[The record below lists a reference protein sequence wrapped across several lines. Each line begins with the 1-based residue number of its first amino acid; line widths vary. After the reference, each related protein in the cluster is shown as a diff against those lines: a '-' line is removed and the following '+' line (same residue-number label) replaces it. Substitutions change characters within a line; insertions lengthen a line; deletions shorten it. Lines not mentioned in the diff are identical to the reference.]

1 MHPTNPHTLPILFM
15 IGAILS
21 ATCLHG
27 TIIPTTTTKRNGMPP
42 TFSCSFDSMDTWDS
56 RSMGWTNEIA
66 FILRTHQTKHD
77 RVKRSNVDRI
87 VPSRLHIPSR
97 YIPRHWNT
105 IEQPYHAVNLGIL
118 RSMHVPTITANV
130 GAFSTFHWRFS
141 NHQSRILVR
150 NHGVTLFPSFV
161 ALLNTSKTTFRDRCR
176 WYPVVW
182 SWAKEILGWWTVG
195 CFYHWLG
202 SVLWCG
208 RGFVCGSSFEI

>member
-21 ATCLHG
+21 GTCLHG

-56 RSMGWTNEIA
+56 RSVGWTNEIA

-118 RSMHVPTITANV
+118 RSMHVLTITANV
-130 GAFSTFHWRFS
+130 GVFSTFHWRFS

-150 NHGVTLFPSFV
+150 NHRVTLFPSFV
-161 ALLNTSKTTFRDRCR
+161 ALLIQVKRHSGTD
-176 WYPVVW
+176 
-182 SWAKEILGWWTVG
+182 VG
-195 CFYHWLG
+195 G
-202 SVLWCG
+202 
-208 RGFVCGSSFEI
+208 IQ